1 MDKGENY
8 KNGAIKYCYNKRF
21 SWQAPEPVNQS
32 WAYIYLGGCLKK
44 RPLGL
49 VAIVLYKSFTAL
61 LLMVTSIAL
70 LLTLKN
76 YQTLEIFSKDYV
88 LEGKS
93 IIIDWL
99 LKKVINLNPRTL
111 AFSGIGTGI
120 YAIVTTIEAVGLW
133 YEKRWA
139 HVLVLVLVGISIPPE
154 IYELIRGISPI
165 KIVIFLLN
173 LAVFWY
179 LLRNFPKHR
188 K

>member
-1 MDKGENY
+1 M
-8 KNGAIKYCYNKRF
+8 
-21 SWQAPEPVNQS
+21 
-32 WAYIYLGGCLKK
+32 KK

-61 LLMVTSIAL
+61 LLMATSIAL

-76 YQTLEIFSKDYV
+76 YQSLEVFSENYV
-88 LEGKS
+88 LESKS

-99 LKKVINLNPRTL
+99 LNKVLNLNPRTL
-111 AFSGIGTGI
+111 AFSGIGAGV

-154 IYELIRGISPI
+154 IYELIRGFSGI
-165 KIVIFLLN
+165 KILILVLN
-173 LAVFWY
+173 LAVFAY
-179 LLRNFPKHR
+179 LFRSFPKHSR
-188 K
+188 

>member
-1 MDKGENY
+1 M
-8 KNGAIKYCYNKRF
+8 
-21 SWQAPEPVNQS
+21 
-32 WAYIYLGGCLKK
+32 KK

-49 VAIVLYKSFTAL
+49 VAIVIYKTFAAL

-76 YQTLEIFSKDYV
+76 YQTLEAFSENYV

-99 LKKVINLNPRTL
+99 LKKVVNLNPRTL

-120 YAIVTTIEAVGLW
+120 YAIVTAIEAVGLW

-139 HVLVLVLVGISIPPE
+139 HVLVLGLVGISIPPE
-154 IYELIRGISPI
+154 IYELIQGISLI
-165 KIVIFLLN
+165 KIFVFLLN
-173 LAVFWY
+173 LAVFGY
-179 LLRNFPKHR
+179 LFRNFPKDPN
-188 K
+188 

>member
-1 MDKGENY
+1 ME
-8 KNGAIKYCYNKRF
+8 
-21 SWQAPEPVNQS
+21 
-32 WAYIYLGGCLKK
+32 K

-49 VAIVLYKSFTAL
+49 VAIVLYKSFAAL

-76 YQTLEIFSKDYV
+76 YQTLEAFSDNYV

-93 IIIDWL
+93 MIIDWV

-111 AFSGIGTGI
+111 AFSGIGAGI
-120 YAIVTTIEAVGLW
+120 YATVTIIEAVGLW

-139 HVLVLVLVGISIPPE
+139 HILVLVLVGISIPPE

-165 KIVIFLLN
+165 KILVFLLN
-173 LAVFWY
+173 LAVFSY
-179 LLRNFPKHR
+179 LFQNFPKHSN
-188 K
+188 

>member
-1 MDKGENY
+1 M
-8 KNGAIKYCYNKRF
+8 
-21 SWQAPEPVNQS
+21 
-32 WAYIYLGGCLKK
+32 KK

-61 LLMVTSIAL
+61 LLMATSIAL

-76 YQTLEIFSKDYV
+76 YESLEVFSENYV
-88 LEGKS
+88 LESKS

-99 LKKVINLNPRTL
+99 LDKVLNLNPRTL
-111 AFSGIGTGI
+111 AFSGIGAGV

-154 IYELIRGISPI
+154 IYELIRGFSGI
-165 KIVIFLLN
+165 KILILVLN
-173 LAVFWY
+173 LAVFAY
-179 LLRNFPKHR
+179 LFRSFPKHSR
-188 K
+188 

>member
-1 MDKGENY
+1 ME
-8 KNGAIKYCYNKRF
+8 
-21 SWQAPEPVNQS
+21 
-32 WAYIYLGGCLKK
+32 K

-49 VAIVLYKSFTAL
+49 VAIVIYKTFAAL

-76 YQTLEIFSKDYV
+76 YQTLEAFSENYV

-99 LKKVINLNPRTL
+99 LKKVVNLNPRTL

-120 YAIVTTIEAVGLW
+120 YAIITAIEAVGLW

-139 HVLVLVLVGISIPPE
+139 HVLVLGLVGISIPPE
-154 IYELIRGISPI
+154 IYELIQGISLI
-165 KIVIFLLN
+165 KIFVFLLN
-173 LAVFWY
+173 LAVFGY
-179 LLRNFPKHR
+179 LFRNFPKHPI
-188 K
+188 

>member
-1 MDKGENY
+1 M
-8 KNGAIKYCYNKRF
+8 
-21 SWQAPEPVNQS
+21 
-32 WAYIYLGGCLKK
+32 KK

-49 VAIVLYKSFTAL
+49 VAIVFYKAFTAM

-76 YQTLEIFSKDYV
+76 YQNLEVFSENYV

-93 IIIDWL
+93 IIIDWVL
-99 LKKVINLNPRTL
+99 NKVLNLNPRTL
-111 AFSGIGTGI
+111 AFSGIGAGV

-139 HVLVLVLVGISIPPE
+139 HVLVLVLVGISIVPE
-154 IYELIRGISPI
+154 IYELIRGFSAI
-165 KIVIFLLN
+165 KIFILVLN
-173 LAVFWY
+173 LAVFVY
-179 LLRNFPKHR
+179 LFRTFPKHS

>member
-1 MDKGENY
+1 ME
-8 KNGAIKYCYNKRF
+8 
-21 SWQAPEPVNQS
+21 
-32 WAYIYLGGCLKK
+32 K

-49 VAIVLYKSFTAL
+49 VAIVVYKSFTAL

-76 YQTLEIFSKDYV
+76 YQTLQVLSENYV

-99 LKKVINLNPRTL
+99 LKKVVNLNPRTL

-120 YAIVTTIEAVGLW
+120 YAIVTATEAVGLW

-139 HVLVLVLVGISIPPE
+139 HILVLGLVGISIPPE
-154 IYELIRGISPI
+154 IYELIREISLI
-165 KIVIFLLN
+165 KILVFVLN
-173 LAVFWY
+173 VAVFVY
-179 LLRNFPKHR
+179 LFQSFPKHPN
-188 K
+188 

>member
-1 MDKGENY
+1 M
-8 KNGAIKYCYNKRF
+8 
-21 SWQAPEPVNQS
+21 
-32 WAYIYLGGCLKK
+32 KK

-49 VAIVLYKSFTAL
+49 VAIVVYKSFAAL

-76 YQTLEIFSKDYV
+76 YQTLEAFSENYV

-93 IIIDWL
+93 IIIDWI

-111 AFSGIGTGI
+111 AFSGIGAGV
-120 YAIVTTIEAVGLW
+120 YAIITSIEAVGLW

-139 HVLVLVLVGISIPPE
+139 HVLVLGLVGISIPPE
-154 IYELIRGISPI
+154 VYELVRGISLI
-165 KIVIFLLN
+165 KIFIFLLN
-173 LAVFWY
+173 LAVFGY
-179 LLRNFPKHR
+179 LLRNFPKHP

>member
-1 MDKGENY
+1 M
-8 KNGAIKYCYNKRF
+8 
-21 SWQAPEPVNQS
+21 
-32 WAYIYLGGCLKK
+32 KK

-49 VAIVLYKSFTAL
+49 VAIVLYKSFAAL
-61 LLMVTSIAL
+61 LLMATSIAL

-76 YQTLEIFSKDYV
+76 YQNLEVFSENYV

-99 LKKVINLNPRTL
+99 LNKVLNLNPRTL
-111 AFSGIGTGI
+111 AFSGIGAGV

-154 IYELIRGISPI
+154 IYELIRGFSPL
-165 KIVIFLLN
+165 KILILVLN
-173 LAVFWY
+173 LAVFGY
-179 LLRNFPKHR
+179 LFRNFPKHPN
-188 K
+188 

>member
-1 MDKGENY
+1 M
-8 KNGAIKYCYNKRF
+8 
-21 SWQAPEPVNQS
+21 
-32 WAYIYLGGCLKK
+32 KK

-49 VAIVLYKSFTAL
+49 VAIVVYKTFTAL
-61 LLMVTSIAL
+61 LLMATSIAL

-76 YQTLEIFSKDYV
+76 YQNLEAFSDDYV

-93 IIIDWL
+93 IIIDWV

-111 AFSGIGTGI
+111 AFSGVGAGI

-165 KIVIFLLN
+165 KILVLVLN
-173 LAVFWY
+173 LAVFGY
-179 LLRNFPKHR
+179 LLRNFPKHQN
-188 K
+188 